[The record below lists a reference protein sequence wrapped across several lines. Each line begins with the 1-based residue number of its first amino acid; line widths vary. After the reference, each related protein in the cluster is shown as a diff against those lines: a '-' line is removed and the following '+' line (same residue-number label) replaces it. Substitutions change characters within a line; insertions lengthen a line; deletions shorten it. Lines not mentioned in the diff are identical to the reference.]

1 MFLFNKPG
9 VGEDFKGSDAGR
21 QCVSFSCMIFIC
33 IHGNFN
39 SILVVF
45 LKFKNMQ
52 ILFKAQKYSIQCFC
66 NNDLSLDNM
75 SYRIIQLNSHLA

>member
-1 MFLFNKPG
+1 MFLFSKPG

-39 SILVVF
+39 STLVGF
-45 LKFKNMQ
+45 FKFKN
-52 ILFKAQKYSIQCFC
+52 KYANFIQ
-66 NNDLSLDNM
+66 SPE
-75 SYRIIQLNSHLA
+75 IQHTMFL